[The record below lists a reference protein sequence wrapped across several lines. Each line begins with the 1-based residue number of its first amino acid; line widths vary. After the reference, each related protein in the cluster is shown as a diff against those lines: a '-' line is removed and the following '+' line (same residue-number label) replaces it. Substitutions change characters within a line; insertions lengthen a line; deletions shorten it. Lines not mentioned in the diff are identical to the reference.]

1 MARLIASTHTHT
13 HNGRHWHTLIAPCQ
27 RPFAIFHYSA
37 HHSLRRLK
45 ANAEKQPNGGR
56 KKPLSTSCSLF
67 AFTWGKQLKVLWISS
82 CPVYVCVYWC
92 FSRCVIW
99 QRVYQSYATWTC
111 HAIPHNVSM
120 WALHFPPAPSDY
132 LPTQS
137 LDISYVST
145 NRRVSNIGAKQ
156 IYQEVF
162 TYLIAA
168 YKDLRA
174 EVVLEMFFIVF
185 RLGKLLRD
193 IVN

>member
-1 MARLIASTHTHT
+1 MLKNSQTAGEKNRCLRAVRYLLLLEANSSRFF
-13 HNGRHWHTLIAPCQ
+13 GSAAAPCM
-27 RPFAIFHYSA
+27 S
-37 HHSLRRLK
+37 
-45 ANAEKQPNGGR
+45 
-56 KKPLSTSCSLF
+56 
-67 AFTWGKQLKVLWISS
+67 
-82 CPVYVCVYWC
+82 VCVWVYWC

-185 RLGKLLRD
+185 WLGKLLG
-193 IVN
+193 ILWTNKIM